1 MTIQL
6 DLLYSL
12 SALRVRE
19 VSIEWEAGGILVVMR
34 NEPSL
39 FSVQVFATGM
49 LIFYQY
55 SWDEYVSTQMDNYR
69 NMLSYRGEYKHLWNM
84 VIGVH

>member
-55 SWDEYVSTQMDNYR
+55 S
-69 NMLSYRGEYKHLWNM
+69 
-84 VIGVH
+84 